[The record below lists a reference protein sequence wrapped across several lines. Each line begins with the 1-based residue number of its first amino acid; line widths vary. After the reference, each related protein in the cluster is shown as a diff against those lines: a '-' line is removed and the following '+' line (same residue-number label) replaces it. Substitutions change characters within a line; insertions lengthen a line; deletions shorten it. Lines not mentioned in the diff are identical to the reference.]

1 MSSTPTLSSPRPARV
16 WAAALG
22 VIVTAAL
29 VACGGGGGGA
39 ESSGGTTPPVTAT
52 GSFTSGAISG
62 FGSIIVNGVR
72 FDDSG
77 AQVYD
82 DDGNRRG
89 SDDLK
94 LGAHVE
100 IEASRID
107 RTGGSGTATVIRY
120 GSEIVGPVTAVNS
133 AASTFT
139 LLGQTVET
147 TSTTVFDDSLAGGL
161 SALTAGLVVEI
172 HAQWDAARSVYVAS
186 RIEDKLNATSYK
198 LRGTVA
204 NLDTT
209 ARTFSIGG
217 AVLNYGTA
225 TTVPTTLANGA
236 WVRVNLQT
244 TPSNGQWVVS
254 NFGNESRSRG
264 DHSEAEIKGIITAW
278 TSATQFSVDGLA
290 VDATKAT
297 FREGTAGVVLGAQV
311 EVEGAIVNG
320 VMVAT
325 KVHLEDDSSRGR
337 GEDYELHGTVSALN
351 TTAKTFSLR
360 GLTVNYSATTW
371 KDGSESQLA
380 NGSRVEVKGDLSSD
394 GATLTAS
401 RIDFE

>member
-1 MSSTPTLSSPRPARV
+1 MSPFQSAPATRPARFL
-16 WAAALG
+16 AAALG
-22 VIVTAAL
+22 VVFAATL
-29 VACGGGGGGA
+29 VACGGGGS
-39 ESSGGTTPPVTAT
+39 EVPSSATPPVTAT
-52 GSFTSGAISG
+52 GSYTSGAISG

-120 GSEIVGPVTAVNS
+120 GSEIVGPVTSVS
-133 AASTFT
+133 VSGFS
-139 LLGQTVET
+139 LLGQTVEV

-186 RIEDKLNATSYK
+186 RIEDKPGATSYK

-225 TTVPTTLANGA
+225 TTVPATLANGA

-264 DHSEAEIKGIITAW
+264 DHSEAEVKGTITAW
-278 TSATQFSVDGLA
+278 TSATQFSVDGLS
-290 VDATKAT
+290 VDATNAT
-297 FREGTAGVVLGAQV
+297 FREGSAGVVLGARV

-325 KVHLEDDSSRGR
+325 KVHLEDESSRGR
-337 GEDYELHGTVSALN
+337 GEDYELHGSVSALN
-351 TTAKTFSLR
+351 TSTKTFSLR
-360 GLTVNYSATTW
+360 GLTVSYSANTTW
-371 KDGSESQLA
+371 KDGTESQLA
-380 NGSRVEVKGDLSSD
+380 NGARVEVKGDLSSD

>member
-1 MSSTPTLSSPRPARV
+1 MSSPSLRSSHRPARV

-22 VIVTAAL
+22 VVFAATL
-29 VACGGGGGGA
+29 VACGGGGGS
-39 ESSGGTTPPVTAT
+39 ETPSSVTPPTAAT
-52 GSFTSGAISG
+52 GSYTSGAISG

-77 AQVYD
+77 AQVFD

-107 RTGGSGTATVIRY
+107 RSGGSGTASVIRY
-120 GSEIVGPVTAVNS
+120 GSEIVGPVTSVS
-133 AASTFT
+133 ASGFT
-139 LLGQTVET
+139 LLGQTVEV

-161 SALTAGLVVEI
+161 AALTTGLVVEI
-172 HAQWDAARSVYVAS
+172 HAQWDAARGVYVAS

-290 VDATKAT
+290 VDASKAS
-297 FREGTAGVVLGAQV
+297 FREGTAGVVLGARV

-325 KVHLEDDSSRGR
+325 KVHLEDESSRGR

-351 TTAKTFSLR
+351 TSTKTFSLR
-360 GLTVNYSATTW
+360 GLTVSYSANTTW
-371 KDGSESQLA
+371 KDGSEAQLA

-401 RIDFE
+401 RIEFE

>member
-1 MSSTPTLSSPRPARV
+1 MSSPTIRSSHRPARF

-22 VIVTAAL
+22 VVVAATL
-29 VACGGGGGGA
+29 VACGGGGS
-39 ESSGGTTPPVTAT
+39 ETPSSVTPPVAAT
-52 GSFTSGAISG
+52 GSYTSGAISG

-72 FDDSG
+72 FDDSS
-77 AQVYD
+77 AQVFD

-107 RTGGSGTATVIRY
+107 RSGGSGTATVIRY
-120 GSEIVGPVTAVNS
+120 GSEIVGPVTAV
-133 AASTFT
+133 STSGFS
-139 LLGQTVET
+139 LLGQTVEV

-161 SALTAGLVVEI
+161 TALTTGLVVEI

-244 TPSNGQWVVS
+244 TPSNGQWLVS

-290 VDATKAT
+290 VDATSAS
-297 FREGTAGVVLGAQV
+297 FREGTAGVVLGARV

-325 KVHLEDDSSRGR
+325 KVHLEDQSGRGR
-337 GEDYELHGTVSALN
+337 GEDYELHGSVSALN
-351 TTAKTFSLR
+351 TSAKTFSLR
-360 GLTVNYSATTW
+360 GLTVSYSANTTW

-401 RIDFE
+401 RIEFE